1 MRRPLR
7 RYTNAAA
14 ALALATTTVLCLACG
29 GGQPVVRRY
38 FTLAPEAPEPAR
50 VAVPPTLRVREL
62 DCAAVYDQANVV
74 FRVSPVEVRS
84 YRYNNWSSE
93 PGIMLAEVLRRYLA
107 ASGRFNLVDAEDPA
121 DLELGGRVDVIE
133 QVVDDDGWSGRLELS
148 LTLRRVRDGRVY
160 WRQRIDGSRPA
171 ERQDVAEVVAAQSFI
186 LGTALA
192 QEIDALSQA
201 AQEAVAGPP
210 AGSEEQPADASTSE

>member
-1 MRRPLR
+1 MRPLR
-7 RYTNAAA
+7 RCSRAA
-14 ALALATTTVLCLACG
+14 ALALATITALCAACG

-38 FTLAPEAPEPAR
+38 FTLAPQAPEPGR
-50 VAVPPTLRVREL
+50 VGAPPTLRVREL
-62 DCAAVYDQANVV
+62 DCAAVYDQAAVV

-84 YRYNNWSSE
+84 YRYNNWSSP
-93 PGIMLAEVLRRYLA
+93 PGTMLAEVLRRYLA
-107 ASGRFNLVDAEDPA
+107 ASGRFNLVDEEDPA

-133 QVVDDDGWSGRLELS
+133 QVVDEDGWSGRLELS

-160 WRQRIDGSRPA
+160 WRQRIDGARPA
-171 ERQDVAEVVAAQSFI
+171 DSEDVAEVVAAQSFI

-210 AGSEEQPADASTSE
+210 AGSDEEPVDASTSE